1 MLIKITT
8 GPITDPKSNTI
19 VNDEITLEQLSRE
32 HNYTGVIMIDGAP
45 VSDSDKTKTLKELG
59 ITEGAMVVYSRKNG
73 GN

>member
-19 VNDEITLEQLSRE
+19 VNDEITLADLAREQ
-32 HNYTGVIMIDGAP
+32 NYTGVIMIDGAP
-45 VSDSDKTKTLKELG
+45 VKDSDKAKTLKELG
-59 ITEGAMVVYSRKNG
+59 VTEGAMVVYSRKNG

>member
-8 GPITDPKSNTI
+8 GPITDPKPNTI

-32 HNYTGVIMIDGAP
+32 QNYTGVIMIDGAP
-45 VSDSDKTKTLKELG
+45 VDNNDKTKTLKELG
-59 ITEGAMVVYSRKNG
+59 IVEGAMVVYSRKNG

>member
-32 HNYTGVIMIDGAP
+32 HSYTGVIMIDGAP
-45 VSDSDKTKTLKELG
+45 ASNEDMSKTLKELG
-59 ITEGAMVVYSRKNG
+59 VTEGAMVVYSRKNG